1 MVHFNDIDKTLVRF
15 MKQHGFVFLRYS
27 LGLIFVW
34 FGLLKVI
41 GFSPA
46 TELVAHTVYWV
57 SSTWFVPFLGWW
69 EVIIGVCLWYKPL
82 IRMGLLLMSVQMVGT
97 FLPLVLLPDVVYQNN
112 LFYLTLE
119 GQYIVKNIV
128 LIGAALVIG
137 SKVRDK
143 KGRL

>member
-1 MVHFNDIDKTLVRF
+1 MDFNHVDKQIVRF
-15 MKQHGFVFLRYS
+15 MKQHGFIFLRYS
-27 LGLIFVW
+27 LGLVFIW

-46 TELVAHTVYWV
+46 TELVRHTVYWV

-69 EVIIGVCLWYKPL
+69 EVVIGLCLWWKPL
-82 IRMGLLLMSVQMVGT
+82 IRIGIFLMGLQMIGT
-97 FLPLVLLPDVVYQNN
+97 FLPLVLLPEIVYQGNI
-112 LFYLTLE
+112 FYLTLE

-143 KGRL
+143 K